1 LEKSADA
8 IVFRKKK
15 KVFGRRA
22 ERKEF
27 INFVLLMGRRRK
39 QPNLLEDED
48 YQSEVGVEP
57 RGMTGEQSQTKA
69 GTEGRDELKEQCR
82 LLEQIL
88 SRENMNLAYLRVK
101 GNGGSA
107 GVDGMK
113 TDELLGYLKTYGQFL
128 LQDLLTG
135 RYRPQA
141 VKRVNIPK
149 PDGGKRGLGI
159 PTVIDRMI
167 QQAIAQ
173 VLIPIFD
180 VDFSSSSYGFRPN
193 KNAHQAIK
201 QATEYI
207 NEGYKVVV
215 DIDLEKF
222 FDRVNHDKLM
232 HLVSNKVADKR
243 VLKLIRRYLESGIM
257 DKGVFEK
264 STEGTPQGG
273 PLSPLLSNIMLDDL
287 DKELERRGHRFCR
300 YADDCNIYV
309 RSKRSAERVM
319 SGISQFIE
327 EELQLKVN
335 EAKSEV
341 GNPKQR
347 KFLGFSFYS
356 KEKSKVGVRIHPKTI
371 QRIKDK
377 VRKLTSR
384 SNATS
389 IEQRI
394 GKLSKLITG
403 WTSYFRLA
411 NMKKHCQELDEWM
424 RRRLRMC
431 YWKDWKKI
439 SAKFSNLIKLGID
452 KGKAWEFANTRK
464 GYWRIAGSP
473 ILQRTLTN
481 AHFEKLGLITFSH
494 AYLQF
499 SNFTN
504 RPMPNG
510 T

>member
-1 LEKSADA
+1 ME
-8 IVFRKKK
+8 
-15 KVFGRRA
+15 
-22 ERKEF
+22 
-27 INFVLLMGRRRK
+27 RRRK
-39 QPNLLEDED
+39 QPNLFETNKD
-48 YQSEVGVEP
+48 YLSEGGVEP
-57 RGMTGEQSQTKA
+57 RVMTGEQSQTKA
-69 GTEGRDELKEQCR
+69 GTEGRDGLHGQGG

-101 GNGGSA
+101 GNRGSA
-107 GVDGMK
+107 GIDGMK
-113 TDELLGYLKTYGQFL
+113 TDELLGHLKVHGQSL
-128 LQDLLTG
+128 LHDLLEG

-141 VKRVNIPK
+141 VKRVEIPK

-159 PTVIDRMI
+159 PTAVDRMI

-173 VLIPIFD
+173 ILTPIFD
-180 VDFSSSSYGFRPN
+180 AGFLPHSYGFRPG
-193 KNAHQAIK
+193 KSAHQAIK
-201 QATEYI
+201 AANVYI
-207 NEGYKVVV
+207 TDGYKVVV

-232 HLVSNKVADKR
+232 HLVSLKVQDKR
-243 VLKLIRRYLESGIM
+243 VLRLIRRFLESGIM
-257 DKGVFEK
+257 VGGLFEA

-273 PLSPLLSNIMLDDL
+273 PLSPLLSNIMLHEL
-287 DKELERRGHRFCR
+287 DKELKRRGHRFCR

-319 SGISQFIE
+319 AGISQFIE
-327 EELQLKVN
+327 NELLLKVN
-335 EAKSEV
+335 KTKSEV
-341 GNPKQR
+341 GSPKRR

-356 KEKSKVGVRIHPKTI
+356 KEKGKAGVRIHPKSVE
-371 QRIKDK
+371 RVKEK

-384 SNATS
+384 SNAMS
-389 IEQRI
+389 MAQRI
-394 GKLSKLITG
+394 GKLSSLITG

-411 NMKKHCQELDEWM
+411 DMKGQCAELDEWM

-431 YWKDWKKI
+431 HWKDWKKI
-439 SAKFSNLIKLGID
+439 SAKYSNLIKLGID

-464 GYWRIAGSP
+464 GYWRIAKSP
-473 ILQRTLTN
+473 ILHRTLTN
-481 AHFEKLGLITFSH
+481 AYFENLELMTFSL
-494 AYLQF
+494 AYKQF

>member
-1 LEKSADA
+1 ME
-8 IVFRKKK
+8 
-15 KVFGRRA
+15 
-22 ERKEF
+22 
-27 INFVLLMGRRRK
+27 RRRK
-39 QPNLLEDED
+39 QSNLFSDKNYL
-48 YQSEVGVEP
+48 SETGVEP
-57 RGMTGEQSQTKA
+57 HVMTGEQSQSEAET
-69 GTEGRDELKEQCR
+69 GLRDGLHEQDR

-88 SRENMNLAYLRVK
+88 SRDNMNLAYSRVK

-113 TDELLGYLKTYGQFL
+113 TSELLAHLRTHGQAL
-128 LQDLLTG
+128 LNELLTG
-135 RYRPQA
+135 RYLPQA
-141 VKRVNIPK
+141 VKRVEIPK

-167 QQAIAQ
+167 QQAISQ
-173 VLIPIFD
+173 VLTPIFD
-180 VDFSSSSYGFRPN
+180 VGFSPGSYGFRPGR
-193 KNAHQAIK
+193 NAHQAIK

-207 NEGYKVVV
+207 NQGNKVVV

-232 HLVSNKVADKR
+232 HLVSLRVQDKR
-243 VLKLIRRYLESGIM
+243 VLKLIRRFLVSGIM
-257 DKGVFEK
+257 AGGVIEQ
-264 STEGTPQGG
+264 SSEGTPQGG
-273 PLSPLLSNIMLDDL
+273 PLSPLLSNIMLHQL
-287 DKELERRGHRFCR
+287 DKELERRGHCFCR

-319 SGISQFIE
+319 LSISRFIE
-327 EELQLKVN
+327 DELLLKVN
-335 EAKSEV
+335 KTKSEV
-341 GNPKQR
+341 GSPKQR

-356 KEKSKVGVRIHPKTI
+356 KEKSVTGVRIHPKSLA
-371 QRIKDK
+371 KVKEK
-377 VRKLTSR
+377 VRQLTSR
-384 SNATS
+384 SKPMS
-389 IEQRI
+389 IAQRI
-394 GKLSKLITG
+394 EKLSRLITG

-411 NMKKHCQELDEWM
+411 DMKRHCGALDEWM

-431 YWKDWKKI
+431 HWKDWKKI

-464 GYWRIAGSP
+464 GYWRIAKSP
-473 ILQRTLTN
+473 ILHRTLTN
-481 AHFEKLGLITFSH
+481 AYFVKLELTTFSQ
-494 AYLQF
+494 AFKQF